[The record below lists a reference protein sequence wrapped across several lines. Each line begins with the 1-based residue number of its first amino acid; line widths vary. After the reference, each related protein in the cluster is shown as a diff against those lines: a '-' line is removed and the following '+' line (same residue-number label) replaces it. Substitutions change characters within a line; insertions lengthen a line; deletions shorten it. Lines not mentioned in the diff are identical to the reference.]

1 MRVFASVDDLARA
14 VGESLGPGDWLP
26 VDQHRVD
33 MFAEATDDHQWIH
46 TDPQRAADGPY
57 GGTVAHGFLTVS
69 LVPALMRRLY
79 RVDGVR
85 ARINYGLDRVRFP
98 APLRTGSAVRAEAAI
113 ASVEPVV
120 GGVQAVMA
128 VTLTADS
135 GDRPVCVAET
145 ISRLLVTAPR

>member
-1 MRVFASVDDLARA
+1 MRIFASVDDLARA

-33 MFAEATDDHQWIH
+33 RFAEATDDHQWIH

-69 LVPALMRRLY
+69 LIPALMRRLY